1 MELTECTGI
10 FLGIFLG
17 IPVTFGLVAGAIT
30 LHEKCERKRMMKMA
44 KSVPFGFLLLFCSI
58 GFSFS
63 QVTWKDCGEED
74 SITRAMDKV
83 SPTLAVSIS
92 VCDCGK

>member
-10 FLGIFLG
+10 MLGVFVGL
-17 IPVTFGLVAGAIT
+17 PATLGLVVGAFT
-30 LHEKCERKRMMKMA
+30 LYEKCEHKRMMKLA
-44 KSVPFGFLLLFCSI
+44 KAVPLGLLLLVCGI

-74 SITRAMDKV
+74 SITRAIDKV
-83 SPTLAVSIS
+83 SPTLAVS
-92 VCDCGK
+92 VCQCSCK